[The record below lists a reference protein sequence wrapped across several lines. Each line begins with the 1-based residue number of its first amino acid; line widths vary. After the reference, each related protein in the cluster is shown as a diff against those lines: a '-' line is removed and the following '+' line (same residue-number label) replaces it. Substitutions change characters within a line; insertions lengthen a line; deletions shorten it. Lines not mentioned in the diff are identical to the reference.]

1 MLRRRSEVA
10 KQKVLMVLTRPL
22 NKNPQSGRE
31 KINLFIHQ
39 SLEDAATV
47 EVVEFHHLFR
57 LKHIPGFISAGFKFL
72 TGLVSGKR
80 LPLQALLFSDKR
92 EINRIV
98 QIARHFK
105 PDSIF
110 VESERSFLLFK
121 ALSAELPTTRIVCD
135 FDDLLSRRMREWA
148 SHNNSVSLGYVARFI
163 PTAVQKL
170 INGPLAAWLCRYEA
184 ATLSQLEE
192 ACFNDADQVILL
204 SSAEE
209 AILMPRLPKHQKAKL
224 HVIPPACN
232 IRKTLKLPNQPL
244 RFVFIGSDSLLQNR
258 LTIDYLVKQW
268 QTLKPVT
275 PLVIYGKMNRQYP
288 AVANLSFAGFADTL
302 DDVYTPNSMLLAPA
316 FVKGGIKTKI
326 LESLEYGTM
335 VVGNQIS
342 WEGISPIDAS
352 EQRKLAL
359 QNAIVSPHDHLLPFF
374 DESQA
379 AIMHLQATS
388 TTDQIKQRW
397 LNCMLPN

>member
-1 MLRRRSEVA
+1 MA

-22 NKNPQSGRE
+22 NQSPQSGRE

-39 SLEDAATV
+39 SLEGAAKV

-57 LKHIPGFISAGFKFL
+57 LKHIPGFISAGIKFL
-72 TGLVSGKR
+72 TGLASGKR
-80 LPLQALLFSDKR
+80 LPLQVLLFSDKR
-92 EINRIV
+92 EISRIV
-98 QIARHFK
+98 QIAKHFK

-110 VESERSFLLFK
+110 VESERSFLLLK
-121 ALSAELPTTRIVCD
+121 ALRAELPNTRIICD
-135 FDDLLSRRMREWA
+135 FDDLLSRRMQEWA
-148 SHNNSVSLGYVARFI
+148 SHDNSVSLGYVARFI

-170 INGPLAAWLCRYEA
+170 ISGPLAAWLCRYET
-184 ATLSQLEE
+184 ATLSQLEV
-192 ACFNDADQVILL
+192 ACFDYADQVILL

-209 AILMPRLPKHQKAKL
+209 AILKPQLPKNQKAKL
-224 HVIPPACN
+224 RVIPPACN
-232 IRKTLKLPNQPL
+232 IKKTVKAPIEPL
-244 RFVFIGSDSLLQNR
+244 RFVFIGSDALLQNR

-275 PLVIYGKMNRQYP
+275 PLVIYGKMTRQYP
-288 AVANLSFAGFADTL
+288 AVANLHFAGFADSL
-302 DDVYTPNSMLLAPA
+302 ADVYTPTSVLLAPA

-342 WEGISPIDAS
+342 WEGISLTDAS
-352 EQRKLAL
+352 EPRELAL
-359 QNAIVSPHDHLLPFF
+359 QNVMENPNDHLMPFF

-379 AIMHLQATS
+379 AISHLQLTN
-388 TTDQIKQRW
+388 TPDQIKQRW
-397 LNCMLPN
+397 LNCLLPH